1 MAKNDGKSSKGN
13 LTSVSGTV
21 PKVAAARPAT
31 KAGLGGGTGTAGI
44 DLDVVRELARIAGE
58 FNLAE
63 VEADPSGRVRVR
75 REIAGPGIGAGEGR
89 GHAGLSPLALAPSPP
104 AAAAGPAETGTFVTS
119 PFVGTFY
126 RSPSPESPS
135 FVEVGQ
141 VVRKGQVVCIVE
153 AMKLMNEIEAETDGK
168 ILEVM
173 AQNGAHVE
181 YGQQLFRLAPA

>member
-1 MAKNDGKSSKGN
+1 MAKNDTKTGKGS

-21 PKVAAARPAT
+21 PKVAAARPST
-31 KAGLGGGTGTAGI
+31 KAGI

-75 REIAGPGIGAGEGR
+75 REIAGAGGGEARVVSTGP
-89 GHAGLSPLALAPSPP
+89 APLALAPSPLSP
-104 AAAAGPAETGTFVTS
+104 AAGPAETGTFVTS

-126 RSPSPESPS
+126 RSPSPEAPS

-168 ILEVM
+168 ITEVM